1 VLTSVNHPHILRIY
15 ELLEDNVCFYIV
27 SEVLS
32 KGELFDHIVKSGRL
46 EENYVIS
53 ILKQILLALSH
64 MHGQGII
71 HRDLKPENILM
82 QDDLNIKLADFGFA
96 VALKGKPQQLILGS
110 PLYMAPEVIM
120 GKDYGAAVDIWAVG
134 VIACIMLTGAPPFFG
149 KTKPEVQSAICY

>member
-1 VLTSVNHPHILRIY
+1 
-15 ELLEDNVCFYIV
+15 
-27 SEVLS
+27 
-32 KGELFDHIVKSGRL
+32 
-46 EENYVIS
+46 
-53 ILKQILLALSH
+53 

-82 QDDLNIKLADFGFA
+82 QDDHNIKLADFGFA

-134 VIACIMLTGAPPFFG
+134 VIACIMFTGAPPFFG
-149 KTKPEVQSAICY
+149 RTKPEVQSAICYHKPAIKEPISPAASLLITKCLEKDPLLRPTA